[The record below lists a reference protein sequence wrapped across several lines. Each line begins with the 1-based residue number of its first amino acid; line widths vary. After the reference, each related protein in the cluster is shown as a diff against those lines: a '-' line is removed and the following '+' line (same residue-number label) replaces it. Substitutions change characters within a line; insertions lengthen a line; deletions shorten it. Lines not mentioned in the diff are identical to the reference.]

1 MVIALKGQNTSN
13 MAISPAFLDE
23 LRARVALHE
32 VVGRKV
38 RLMRAG
44 REWKGLCPFHNEKS
58 PSFYVNDEK
67 GFYHCFGCGAHGDAV
82 RFLCVAEGRGFRD
95 AVEELAGAVG
105 LELPRET
112 PEDKERTARLDS
124 LRAIMAAAQA
134 WFADQLLGLSGA
146 DARAYLGK
154 RGLSIETIRTFGLG
168 FAPDSRGALKAA
180 LMGQGA
186 SADALVEAGLLI
198 AVEDKT
204 PYDRFRGRVMFP
216 IRDPRG
222 SVVAFGGRLL
232 GHGEPKYLN
241 SPDTPLFDKGRTL
254 FNFDRAGPEA
264 RKSGQ
269 MLVVE
274 GYMDVIALAQAGIVH
289 AVAPLGTALTEDQM
303 RLLWRVAAEPAL
315 CFDGDTAGKRAGK
328 RAALRAL
335 PLLEPGKS
343 LSFIDLPQ
351 GQDPDDVVRA
361 GGSAAFNALAARR
374 LPLVDRLWQAEH
386 EEADPK
392 TPEQRA
398 AFRQQMRTHAQ
409 TIAHPLVRRSYMEEF
424 RQRFDDLYARRSGPA
439 LPSSAIRANGPQQD
453 VPLALLNALLD
464 NPGWAA
470 DHAERLSMMRFDQ
483 SDYDRLWQATLDSAL
498 DLVAESA
505 QYLPE
510 SQNESTVLDKARLE
524 HNLMQ
529 SGFGE
534 LIAQVRNQQ
543 RLRFSFN
550 APPAGGSAA
559 EQDFVAAVD
568 LTIRLNEAREALE
581 AATRTCQERMDEDAL
596 TALEA
601 ARRAE
606 RTAQAAWIDFGR
618 QASAN
623 RLRGQ
628 A

>member
-1 MVIALKGQNTSN
+1 
-13 MAISPAFLDE
+13 MAFSPAFLDE
-23 LRARVALHE
+23 VRARIALHE

-82 RFLCVAEGRGFRD
+82 RFLCEAEGRGFRE
-95 AVEELAGAVG
+95 AVEELATSVG

-112 PEDKERTARLDS
+112 AEDKARTARLEG
-124 LRAIMAAAQA
+124 LQAILAAAQG
-134 WFADQLLGLSGA
+134 WFADQLQGIAGA
-146 DARAYLGK
+146 DARAYLSR
-154 RGLSIETIRTFGLG
+154 RGLAPETIRDFGLG
-168 FAPDSRGALKAA
+168 FAPDSRSALKSA
-180 LMGQGA
+180 LMAQGA

-198 AVEDKT
+198 AVEEKT

-222 SVVAFGGRLL
+222 AVIAFGGRLL
-232 GHGEPKYLN
+232 GPGEPKYLN

-254 FNFDRAGPEA
+254 FNFDRAGPMA

-269 MLVVE
+269 ILAVE

-289 AVAPLGTALTEDQM
+289 AVAPLGTALTEEQM
-303 RLLWRVAAEPAL
+303 RLLWRVAAEPTL
-315 CFDGDTAGKRAGK
+315 CFDGDSAGQRASL

-343 LSFIDLPQ
+343 LSFVNLPP
-351 GQDPDDVVRA
+351 GQDPDDVVRT
-361 GGSAAFNALAARR
+361 GGAPAFQALADRR
-374 LPLVDRLWQAEH
+374 QPLVDLLWRTELQA
-386 EEADPK
+386 ADMS
-392 TPEQRA
+392 TPERRA
-398 AFRQQMRTHAQ
+398 AFRQQMRAHAQ
-409 TIAHPLVRRSYMEEF
+409 AIANPLVRRSYMEDF
-424 RQRFDDLYARRSGPA
+424 RQRFDEMHALRTGPA
-439 LPSSAIRANGPQQD
+439 MPSSAIRANGPQQD

-464 NPGWAA
+464 NPAWAA
-470 DHAERLSMMRFDQ
+470 DHAERLSMLRFGQPDM
-483 SDYDRLWQATLDSAL
+483 DHLWQAVLDSAL

-505 QYLPE
+505 QYASE
-510 SQNESTVLDKARLE
+510 SADESAVLDKGRLE
-524 HNLMQ
+524 HNLTQ
-529 SGFGE
+529 SGFGG

-550 APPAGGSAA
+550 APAEARAA

-568 LTIRLNEAREALE
+568 LTIRLNEARQALE
-581 AATRTCQERMDEDAL
+581 QATHTCQQQMDEDAL
-596 TALEA
+596 QALEA
-601 ARRAE
+601 ARSAE
-606 RTAQAAWIDFGR
+606 SAAQAAWIEFGR
-618 QASAN
+618 QASAG